1 MFAVIKK
8 NEGLAKV
15 IDAPSLKAAY
25 DKLMYSEEDTLSAE
39 DVAVLQEKRQENV
52 SVPLASGK
60 WHCFDIP
67 FMFMAATRDDALMFA
82 DIFGKY
88 TGQMRGKFSIG
99 FER

>member
-1 MFAVIKK
+1 MGIMLGNLSVKDI
-8 NEGLAKV
+8 ETRLG
-15 IDAPSLKAAY
+15 I
-25 DKLMYSEEDTLSAE
+25 TLSAE

-67 FMFMAATRDDALMFA
+67 FMFMAALMFA

-88 TGQMRGKFSIG
+88 TGQMHSKFSIG